1 MTNANV
7 NTTEKKRTK
16 KDFFYMLANIEEVK
30 NNNDLLWFCEHEI
43 ELLEKKENT
52 PKKPTKRQAENSP
65 LIEEIANILN
75 NVKDDAMTIAELR
88 KQSEKLEEC
97 TQQRISALL
106 KKLVDAGRVERV
118 KDKKGHTTYKAVQ
131 QEQEQE

>member
-1 MTNANV
+1 MTNTNG
-7 NTTEKKRTK
+7 TEKKRTK
-16 KDFFYMLANIEEVK
+16 KDYFYMLANIEEVK

-43 ELLEKKENT
+43 ELLEKKESA
-52 PKKPTKRQAENSP
+52 PKKPTKRQAENNP